1 MAGQCVLEKVYRPWT
16 SPPFSFLFLQHS
28 SHSFIRSFKHSNQ
41 RSITTLSSVNMKF
54 TAGLAA
60 ALGAMGVIASPL
72 PAEQIEKR
80 NPEGINYVS

>member
-1 MAGQCVLEKVYRPWT
+1 
-16 SPPFSFLFLQHS
+16 
-28 SHSFIRSFKHSNQ
+28 
-41 RSITTLSSVNMKF
+41 MKF